1 MKKFNFNKIYGLD
14 ETQFPKITPD
24 NLKLVHNNLSLDLA
38 NLVKLTTP
46 KIEDFDHF
54 EWRHIPWP
62 LPIPHVNWD
71 LAHVNK
77 NYNEPLR
84 IPEIITIF
92 KNLKMFKR
100 RVSKQHII
108 LFKFFYQ
115 TFYDEWCRLNSSQD
129 ITLTAFGSNKAVFA
143 HKNRDIVYK
152 LYTRYDKLTIEKEKY
167 NLLLRENLDFFVP
180 KTRFVSTNLAIQQ
193 KTKLVNMLD
202 LNNNPLLSQAIY
214 NNLDYYNPSNT
225 VTLTTFNKKLDI
237 LYKIIN
243 EVVNDRG
250 RFCMY
255 NFGVRKNKLLL
266 LDIENVQLDDPDRYT
281 FLKDKINN
289 INKLKE
295 FLDITKLINTK

>member
-1 MKKFNFNKIYGLD
+1 MKKFDFNKIYGRYKG
-14 ETQFPKITPD
+14 QYRKITPD
-24 NLKLVHNNLSLDLA
+24 SLRLVHSNLSLDLA
-38 NLVKLTTP
+38 NLVKLITP
-46 KIEDFDHF
+46 KIEDFDHL
-54 EWRHIPWP
+54 EWRHIYMTD
-62 LPIPHVNWD
+62 PIPHVNWD

-129 ITLTAFGSNKAVFA
+129 TTLTAFGSNKVVFA

-193 KTKLVNMLD
+193 KTKLVNILD
-202 LNNNPLLSQAIY
+202 LNNNSPICKAKY
-214 NNLDYYNPSNT
+214 NNLDYYNTSNT
-225 VTLTTFNKKLDI
+225 VTLTKFNKKLDI
-237 LYKIIN
+237 LYKIVN
-243 EVVNDRG
+243 EVVDEDG

-266 LDIENVQLDDPDRYT
+266 LDFENLYIGDRRT
-281 FLKDKINN
+281 FLEDKVNN

>member
-1 MKKFNFNKIYGLD
+1 MKKFDFNKIYGRYKG
-14 ETQFPKITPD
+14 QYRKITPD
-24 NLKLVHNNLSLDLA
+24 SLRLVHSNLSLDLA
-38 NLVKLTTP
+38 NLVKLITP

-54 EWRHIPWP
+54 EWRHIYMA
-62 LPIPHVNWD
+62 LPIPHINWD
-71 LAHVNK
+71 LAHINE
-77 NYNEPLR
+77 NYNRQLTVPD
-84 IPEIITIF
+84 IINIF
-92 KNLKMFKR
+92 ENLKMFKR

-129 ITLTAFGSNKAVFA
+129 TTLTAFGSNKVVFA

-202 LNNNPLLSQAIY
+202 LNNNPLLYQAIY

-243 EVVNDRG
+243 EVVDQDG

-266 LDIENVQLDDPDRYT
+266 LDIENVQLDYPDRYT